1 VGPDGDLYVAWSN
14 FNSAA
19 EPPGPEVDQPAAGDR
34 AAQQPEQPGEDEGEN
49 AYQVLVARSTDGG
62 ASFGAPVKV
71 SDYNDLPDCETY
83 QDGAGAGSSCVPE
96 KGSTANS
103 FFRAAN
109 YPVGVVDPTNPDRV
123 VVTFGSYINRHSN
136 EDNGCEPAGFSED
149 TGNPLYTGVK
159 TVGACNNDIV
169 FSVSDDGGASFTG
182 TDTDVRE
189 LPSATSAPRQRT
201 TDQWFHWAAYT
212 RDGKL
217 ATSYYDRQ
225 YGDDELTGWS
235 DFSLSGSKG
244 LERFGVT
251 RVTTSSMPPPT
262 QFAGGFFGDY
272 TGLAAD
278 RLAYPAWSD
287 TRNPAPVLCPG
298 SGTPGNP
305 PRLCVTPAP
314 NAPYNNDQ
322 EIYAAAVRVPSG

>member
-1 VGPDGDLYVAWSN
+1 
-14 FNSAA
+14 
-19 EPPGPEVDQPAAGDR
+19 
-34 AAQQPEQPGEDEGEN
+34 
-49 AYQVLVARSTDGG
+49 
-62 ASFGAPVKV
+62 
-71 SDYNDLPDCETY
+71 
-83 QDGAGAGSSCVPE
+83 
-96 KGSTANS
+96 
-103 FFRAAN
+103 
-109 YPVGVVDPTNPDRV
+109 VVDPTDPDRV

-136 EDNGCEPAGFSED
+136 DDNGCEPAGFSED

-189 LPSATSAPRQRT
+189 LPSATSAARQRT
-201 TDQWFHWAAYT
+201 TDQWFQWAAYT

-235 DFSLSGSKG
+235 DFSLSGSSS
-244 LERFGVT
+244 LERFGVR
-251 RVTTSSMPPPT
+251 RVTSSSMPPPT

-298 SGTPGNP
+298 TGTPGNP

-322 EIYAAAVRVPSG
+322 EIYTAAVRVPSG

>member
-1 VGPDGDLYVAWSN
+1 
-14 FNSAA
+14 
-19 EPPGPEVDQPAAGDR
+19 
-34 AAQQPEQPGEDEGEN
+34 
-49 AYQVLVARSTDGG
+49 
-62 ASFGAPVKV
+62 
-71 SDYNDLPDCETY
+71 
-83 QDGAGAGSSCVPE
+83 
-96 KGSTANS
+96 
-103 FFRAAN
+103 
-109 YPVGVVDPTNPDRV
+109 

-169 FSVSDDGGASFTG
+169 LSVSDDGGASFTG

-201 TDQWFHWAAYT
+201 TDQWVPLGRLHP
-212 RDGKL
+212 R
-217 ATSYYDRQ
+217 RQ
-225 YGDDELTGWS
+225 AGHLLLRPPVRRRRAHGWS

-314 NAPYNNDQ
+314 NAPTTTTRRSTRPPSESRAADGRLPRPRRQ
-322 EIYAAAVRVPSG
+322 AQHRHQYAG

>member
-1 VGPDGDLYVAWSN
+1 M
-14 FNSAA
+14 
-19 EPPGPEVDQPAAGDR
+19 
-34 AAQQPEQPGEDEGEN
+34 
-49 AYQVLVARSTDGG
+49 
-62 ASFGAPVKV
+62 
-71 SDYNDLPDCETY
+71 
-83 QDGAGAGSSCVPE
+83 PE
-96 KGSTANS
+96 KGATAHS

-109 YPVGVVDPTNPDRV
+109 YPAGAVDPTNPDRV

-136 EDNGCEPAGFSED
+136 EDNGCVPAGFSED
-149 TGNPLYTGVK
+149 TGNPLYEGVK
-159 TVGACNNDIV
+159 TVGACNNDILL
-169 FSVSDDGGASFTG
+169 SVSDDAGASFSG
-182 TDTDVRE
+182 GDTDVRE
-189 LPSATSAPRQRT
+189 LPSATSAGRQRT
-201 TDQWFHWAAYT
+201 TDQWFQWAAFT

-244 LERFGVT
+244 LAHFGVR
-251 RVTTSSMPPPT
+251 RVTSSSMPPPT

-278 RLAYPAWSD
+278 RVAYPAWSD

-298 SGTPGNP
+298 SGTPANP

-322 EIYAAAVRVPSG
+322 EIYVAAVQVPSG